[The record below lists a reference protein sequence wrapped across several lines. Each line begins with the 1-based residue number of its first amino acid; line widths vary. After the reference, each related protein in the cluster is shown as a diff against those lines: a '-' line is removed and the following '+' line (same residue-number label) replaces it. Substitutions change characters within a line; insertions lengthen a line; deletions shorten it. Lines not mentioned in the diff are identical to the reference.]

1 MVTDATRNGVW
12 QEMLDAAR
20 LVRYYGRLADR
31 YQRRHFCVRVALLT
45 FGLVGASTVTDVLPE
60 YRWLGEA
67 QAAAGLVIAVLVAW
81 DMLAGYA
88 TKGAVLDS
96 IRRECTE
103 LETELRELWGEV
115 QADELG
121 DKEARSTAS
130 GPSAPNEPR
139 DRSGWQYKR
148 PHQQSIE

>member
-1 MVTDATRNGVW
+1 M
-12 QEMLDAAR
+12 
-20 LVRYYGRLADR
+20 
-31 YQRRHFCVRVALLT
+31 T

-121 DKEARSTAS
+121 DKEARRRHP